1 MLYKFL
7 QEGDKKMK
15 QLKCEMCGSA
25 DLLKQDG
32 VFVCQSCGTKYS
44 VEDAKKMMV
53 EGTVDV
59 QGTVKV
65 DSSEDLK
72 KLYQAARNARETGD
86 DATALKHYENISAK
100 DPDSWEALF
109 YLVILKTKSI
119 KNGEIASSAIGVA
132 NSLNKVFRLI
142 KENISDE
149 KEQKKCVKEVVNQCL
164 ETSVR
169 LLFASESFYKTVTKG
184 NGLIALTG
192 VIGAASSLNSTGN
205 ALVENQERY
214 SFVADI
220 MCACGDNIERYFDLQ
235 DKDYKEYAVLSW
247 KQVLEF
253 VLIYKTKH
261 GAYIYDKNKQE
272 RYINKIK
279 EYDPSY
285 SVKSVKELKQEAI
298 KEIQSKSAVNTSAGW
313 GKFKT
318 ICMMIFC
325 LFPITGSIISGLYL
339 NEQKKGFSS
348 NLNIKVA
355 KITLLINIILTI
367 LTIICV
373 PILIYFTI

>member
-1 MLYKFL
+1 
-7 QEGDKKMK
+7 MK

-25 DLLKQDG
+25 DLVKQDG

-318 ICMMIFC
+318 ICMIIFC

>member
-25 DLLKQDG
+25 DIVKQDG

-44 VEDAKKMMV
+44 VEEAKKMMV
-53 EGTVDV
+53 EGTVEV

-72 KLYQAARNARETGD
+72 KLYQAARNARETCD

-119 KNGEIASSAIGVA
+119 KNGEIASSAISVA
-132 NSLNKVFRLI
+132 NGLNRVFQLI
-142 KENISDE
+142 KETVSD
-149 KEQKKCVKEVVNQCL
+149 KNEQKKCVKEVVEECL

-205 ALVENQERY
+205 ALVENKERY
-214 SFVADI
+214 SFIADI
-220 MCACGDNIERYFDLQ
+220 MCACGDNIEHYFDLQ
-235 DKDYKEYAVLSW
+235 DKDYREYAVSSW
-247 KQVLEF
+247 KQMIDLDVQ
-253 VLIYKTKH
+253 YKMRH
-261 GAYIYDKNKQE
+261 GSYVYDKQKRE
-272 RYINKIK
+272 RYINKLNK
-279 EYDPSY
+279 YEPSY
-285 SVKSVKELKQEAI
+285 RIKSSRELLRETQA
-298 KEIQSKSAVNTSAGW
+298 KSAVNTSAGW
-313 GKFKT
+313 GKFKA
-318 ICMMIFC
+318 ICMIIFC
-325 LFPITGSIISGLYL
+325 LFPITGSIISGLFL
-339 NEQKKGFSS
+339 NEHKNGISA

-367 LTIICV
+367 LTIVCV